1 MTTTKQ
7 MTRKPDVGMN
17 EECLDIVRR
26 AFSEYKNEHP
36 LFARHWIFENA
47 VAEAYQLGI
56 SRKKEDKT
64 LSKKEISSFLYQTNL
79 KYIRQL
85 TQSDVEKNGIN
96 IITDSCNIII
106 K

>member
-1 MTTTKQ
+1 MKTTKQ

-47 VAEAYQLGI
+47 VAEAYQL
-56 SRKKEDKT
+56 
-64 LSKKEISSFLYQTNL
+64 
-79 KYIRQL
+79 
-85 TQSDVEKNGIN
+85 
-96 IITDSCNIII
+96 
-106 K
+106 